1 MVEILLRHIL
11 CLATS
16 SLIWLCEIC
25 AEINLG
31 WGQFSVGRLFWPHCN
46 FFSVD

>member
-16 SLIWLCEIC
+16 SLIWLC
-25 AEINLG
+25 
-31 WGQFSVGRLFWPHCN
+31 
-46 FFSVD
+46 